1 VITENCR
8 MSWFDPSALSK
19 YSSYAKTALK
29 SAQKNIDKVL
39 EISDETEQQG
49 Q

>member
-1 VITENCR
+1 